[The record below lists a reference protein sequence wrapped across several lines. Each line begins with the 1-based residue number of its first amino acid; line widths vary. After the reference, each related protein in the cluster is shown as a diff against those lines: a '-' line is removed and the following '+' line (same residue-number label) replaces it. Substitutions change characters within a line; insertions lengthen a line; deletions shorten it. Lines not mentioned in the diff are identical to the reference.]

1 MEKIIIDRFEG
12 DIAVC
17 ERDDCSMINIQ
28 KSKLPKGV
36 RVGNILII
44 DDSGNIKIDVQEE
57 LRRKEQILRMQ
68 QQIFGD

>member
-1 MEKIIIDRFEG
+1 MKKIIIDRFEG

-17 ERDDCSMINIQ
+17 ECEDCSMINIQ
-28 KSKLPKGV
+28 KSRLPKGV
-36 RVGNILII
+36 RVGNILLI
-44 DDSGNIKIDVQEE
+44 DENENIKIDVQEE